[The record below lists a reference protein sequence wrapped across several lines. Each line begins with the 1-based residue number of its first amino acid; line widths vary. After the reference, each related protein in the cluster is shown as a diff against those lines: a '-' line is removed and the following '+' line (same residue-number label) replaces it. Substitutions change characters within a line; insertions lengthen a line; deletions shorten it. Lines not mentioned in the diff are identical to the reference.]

1 MLSDPAPPRIQSAV
15 LVPVFR
21 RDDGELRLLVVR
33 RAEGGLHGG
42 QLAFPGGKC
51 EPGDAT
57 PLATALREA
66 HEEVGIAPEEVQI
79 LAPLPPV
86 DTATTGFLIH
96 PFLGRLTSPGNW
108 RLEAGEIAEVLE
120 VKVKDLS
127 RPEMR
132 GEAME
137 QFPVWPAPMRIAF
150 YRVGPHR
157 LWGATHR
164 IVESLVPRLLAG
176 EWPL

>member
-1 MLSDPAPPRIQSAV
+1 MTASESPRVQSAV

-21 RDDGELRLLVVR
+21 RSDGELRLLVVR
-33 RAEGGLHGG
+33 RGEGGLHGG

-51 EPGDAT
+51 EPDDPS

-79 LAPLPPV
+79 LARLPPV

-96 PFLGRLTSPGNW
+96 PFLGRLTPPGSW
-108 RLEAGEIAEVLE
+108 QMQAGEIAEVLE
-120 VKVKDLS
+120 VRVRDLS
-127 RPEMR
+127 CPEMR
-132 GEAME
+132 GESME
-137 QFPVWPAPMRIAF
+137 QFPTWPAPMRIAF

-157 LWGATHR
+157 LWGATYR

>member
-1 MLSDPAPPRIQSAV
+1 MTAPESPRVQSAV

-33 RAEGGLHGG
+33 RAEGGPHGG
-42 QLAFPGGKC
+42 QLAFPGGRC
-51 EPGDAT
+51 EPDDAS

-66 HEEVGIAPEEVQI
+66 REEVGIAPGEVQI

-96 PFLGRLTSPGNW
+96 PFLGSLTPPRTW
-108 RLEAGEIAEVLE
+108 QVQDGEIAEVLE
-120 VKVKDLS
+120 VKVQDLS
-127 RPEMR
+127 RPDLR

-137 QFPVWPAPMRIAF
+137 RFPTWPAPMRIAF
-150 YRVGPHR
+150 FRIGPHR
-157 LWGATHR
+157 LWGATYR
-164 IVESLVPRLLAG
+164 IVETLVPRLLAG
-176 EWPL
+176 EWRV